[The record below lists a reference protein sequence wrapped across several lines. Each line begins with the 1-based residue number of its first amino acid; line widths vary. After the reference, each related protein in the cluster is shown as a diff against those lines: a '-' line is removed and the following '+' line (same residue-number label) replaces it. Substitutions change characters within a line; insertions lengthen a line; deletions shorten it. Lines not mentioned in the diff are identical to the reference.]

1 MKERNMRTSV
11 KVISFLLLVVLSAVA
26 LSACSKSSSGP
37 SDADA
42 IKAIQSAI
50 ESDPKGNTLKSP
62 IVILERGAQVAGD
75 WPIKVEYTIA
85 AKDGSSKKETITYNL
100 TSSIN
105 DMGVTVWLVTVKK

>member
-1 MKERNMRTSV
+1 MMRTSR
-11 KVISFLLLVVLSAVA
+11 KVIFVMLLAALFAFAVSGCTKSA
-26 LSACSKSSSGP
+26 KGP
-37 SDADA
+37 SDEDA

-75 WPIKVEYTIA
+75 WPIKVEYTVA

-100 TSSIN
+100 SPSIN
-105 DMGVTVWLVTVKK
+105 DMGVTVYMVTVKK

>member
-1 MKERNMRTSV
+1 MRTSV
-11 KVISFLLLVVLSAVA
+11 KVISFLLLVVLSAVV

-42 IKAIQSAI
+42 IKAIQATI
-50 ESDPKGNTLKSP
+50 ESDLKGSTLKSP

-100 TSSIN
+100 SPSIN